1 MPRTRQAKPEKDQ
14 ATTEIAAQQEAEGAS
29 VTDGEGRDE
38 KIEAMAEAIAEVDSV
53 TGDQEG
59 VVTHE
64 IAGVEVSDEDNAI
77 DLIDAALSELGEP
90 DGSYPAPVVNA
101 ISLLRSAQAALQAGG
116 VEVVGTLEMA
126 EEVEVFS
133 PGQKVPESGL
143 YRPVGS
149 ESALSKDDRFPPP
162 SMAFG
167 WVLFE
172 QADQEVG
179 S

>member
-1 MPRTRQAKPEKDQ
+1 MPRTSSRKPEKDRADQ
-14 ATTEIAAQQEAEGAS
+14 EIAAQQEAEGAS
-29 VTDGEGRDE
+29 VTDGEGLTVG
-38 KIEAMAEAIAEVDSV
+38 EAASNLEDDDIAQAE
-53 TGDQEG
+53 TGEDLG
-59 VVTHE
+59 ASPLV
-64 IAGVEVSDEDNAI
+64 AGVEVSDEDNAI

-133 PGQKVPESGL
+133 PGQKVPKSGL